1 MIKKQPEQHS
11 LSDMIESSFE
21 SETFPE
27 SHVFAEGIQILPAGY
42 DEKCCRVHF
51 SVPYTTR
58 DSGPL
63 HLHIIEPKQTIEE
76 GKTYPLILY
85 VQGSAWLAQD
95 TGSQVAQLSRFAQRG
110 FVIAVVEYRPSTVA
124 PFPAQVIDTKTAI
137 RYMMQ
142 HAADYHADPQQVFL
156 WGDSSG
162 GHTAVMVAV
171 SQENEVLD
179 ECAAGDDTSLYPP
192 IQLRGV
198 IDYYGPADIAKM
210 ANEPS
215 VLDHTGP
222 DAPEGLLIGGVRPAD
237 HPELVRPT
245 VPMNYLADAHGI
257 PPVLIFH
264 GSKDR
269 IVPFGQSVLLYEALK
284 QHDKEVYCYQ
294 LKGADHGGEPFW
306 QQNILDIVEDFIR
319 RYL

>member
-1 MIKKQPEQHS
+1 MINKQPGHYS
-11 LSDMIESSFE
+11 LSDIIESDFE
-21 SETFPE
+21 TETFPE
-27 SHVFAEGIQILPAGY
+27 SHVFAEGIEVLPASY
-42 DEKCCRVHF
+42 DELCCRVHF

-63 HLHIIEPKQTIEE
+63 HLHIIEPKQYSEE
-76 GKTYPLILY
+76 SKTYPLILY
-85 VQGSAWLAQD
+85 VQGSAWLKQD
-95 TGSQVAQLSRFAQRG
+95 TGSQVAQLARFAQRG
-110 FVIAVVEYRPSTVA
+110 FVVAVVEYRPSTVA
-124 PFPAQVIDTKTAI
+124 LFPAQVSDTKTAI

-162 GHTAVMVAV
+162 GHTAMMVAV
-171 SQENEVLD
+171 SQQDASLD
-179 ECAAGDDTSLYPP
+179 EDLTENPDAAFP
-192 IQLRGV
+192 IHLRAV
-198 IDYYGPADIAKM
+198 IDYYGPTDISKM

-215 VLDHTGP
+215 VLDHTAA
-222 DAPEGLLIGGVRPAD
+222 DAPEGLLIGGVRPAE
-237 HPELVRPT
+237 HPELVWPT
-245 VPMNYLADAHGI
+245 VPMNYLSASREI

-264 GSKDR
+264 GNKDR

-294 LKGADHGGEPFW
+294 LKGADHGGDAFW
-306 QQNILDIVEDFIR
+306 QQHILDIVEDFIR